1 MLEVIGALKNL
12 MPIQKVKENNLKSSS
27 NLYSPQW
34 VSTDQLPK
42 ELYSEI
48 LPNLFM
54 GGTHDEDVIFN
65 QSKDELKVTD
75 KDFNSVI
82 TMYSWA
88 QPTDWGVQEMR
99 YGIPDSEI
107 HHANLTKLFEVAL
120 WGFKRWQQGDKLLVR
135 CQAGL
140 NRSGLITTLILMMI
154 GYSAEN
160 SINLLRVKRS
170 PVALF
175 NKNYVSWIL
184 TDAQTKLNHFL
195 DSNSEGMIKPTI
207 KSLG

>member
-12 MPIQKVKENNLKSSS
+12 MPTRKVKENNLKSSS

-42 ELYSEI
+42 DLYSEI

-54 GGTHDEDVIFN
+54 GGTHDDDV
-65 QSKDELKVTD
+65 V
-75 KDFNSVI
+75 FNSQENEHKITEQEFDAVV

-88 QPTDWGVQEMR
+88 HPTDWGVQEMR

-107 HHANLTKLFEVAL
+107 KHINLEKLFEVAY
-120 WGFKRWQQGDKLLVR
+120 WGFNRWLAGDRVLVR

-140 NRSGLITTLILMMI
+140 NRSGLITCLILMLK
-154 GYSAEN
+154 GYSQEQA
-160 SINLLRVKRS
+160 INLIREKRS
-170 PVALF
+170 QVALF
-175 NKNYVSWIL
+175 NHNYISWL
-184 TDAQTKLNHFL
+184 NMEAFDKLNTFL
-195 DSNSEGMIKPTI
+195 GSKSADMLDPNSKN
-207 KSLG
+207 LG